1 MRELRTTAMGN
12 VAKDITIHEYSDGGM
27 TAIIRLAVTSRYYDQ
42 GAKDFTDRKTEFITV
57 YARRA
62 LARHVQTSVSK
73 GDPLIVTGRL
83 STNEWEREDG
93 NPGHSLVINA
103 EAIGHDLTYGT
114 AEYTRSP
121 RRRDEPDIDENTGEI
136 VSSVTTGS
144 LVGASVA
151 GDGGGAGLVD
161 PERENP
167 ALADTGA
174 PF

>member
-12 VAKDITIHEYSDGGM
+12 VAKDITIHEYPDGGV

-42 GAKDFTDRKTEFITV
+42 GSKDFTDRKTEFITV

-62 LARHVQTSVSK
+62 LARHVGACVHK

-103 EAIGHDLTYGT
+103 EAIGHDLTFG
-114 AEYTRSP
+114 ASEYTRSP

-136 VSSVTTGS
+136 ISTTARS
-144 LVGASVA
+144 FVGTPA
-151 GDGGGAGLVD
+151 GGEDGGAGLVD
-161 PERENP
+161 PERDP
-167 ALADTGA
+167 ALADVGA